1 MWDFGDMIG
10 TSTAIA
16 PSYNYISA
24 GVYTVTLI
32 SQSNSGCL
40 DTATQKVV
48 VINNATD
55 LQTSKNSMGLLLK
68 TITNKE
74 FVVSG
79 NYTDGDKV
87 QISVNDILGKTIL
100 DLGYVNSLNIQ
111 IPIDLSSVKPGVYYL
126 TINGDKNKV
135 VFKLP
140 VK

>member
-1 MWDFGDMIG
+1 MPV
-10 TSTAIA
+10 AL
-16 PSYNYISA
+16 
-24 GVYTVTLI
+24 LI
-32 SQSNSGCL
+32 
-40 DTATQKVV
+40 TTT
-48 VINNATD
+48 NN
-55 LQTSKNSMGLLLK
+55 
-68 TITNKE
+68 E
-74 FVVSG
+74 FVISG

-100 DLGYVNSLNIQ
+100 DLGYVNSQNMQ

>member
-68 TITNKE
+68 TTNNNE